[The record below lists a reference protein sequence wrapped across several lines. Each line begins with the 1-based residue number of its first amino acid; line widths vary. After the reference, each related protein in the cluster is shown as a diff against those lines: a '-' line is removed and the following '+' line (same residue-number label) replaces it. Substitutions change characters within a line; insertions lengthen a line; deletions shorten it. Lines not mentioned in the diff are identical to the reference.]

1 MIRSSLLYLALG
13 ASCILAP
20 AAFAADQD
28 VDDTGKVEAIQ
39 NRTFKM
45 AQEIEVAVGFLP
57 WDAFYKGVTAEGS
70 YTLHFSDAIAWEIAR
85 FGYSVNF
92 DTGLKNQLLNL
103 GVQPTAFSEVQLF
116 ASSSIIWSP
125 IYFKAAFSNTSVAH
139 GEFYFL
145 AGGGAF
151 DLKTGNSSSFQ
162 PSVNAGL
169 GVRFFLT
176 QVLSLRFEGRENL
189 LIASSLTSVIDLTFG
204 VGFNFGASD

>member
-1 MIRSSLLYLALG
+1 MIRSSMLCLAI
-13 ASCILAP
+13 AAMCALAP
-20 AAFAADQD
+20 TAAAAEQE

-39 NRTFKM
+39 NRMYKM
-45 AQEIEVAVGFLP
+45 GQEIDVAVGFLP

-70 YTLHFSDAIAWEIAR
+70 YTLHFSDVIAWEIAR

-116 ASSSIIWSP
+116 ATSSLVWSP
-125 IYFKAAFSNTSVAH
+125 IYFKAAFSNSSVAH

-145 AGGGAF
+145 VGGGAF
-151 DLKTGNSSSFQ
+151 DLKTGSSSSVQ
-162 PSVNAGL
+162 PAVDAGL

-176 QVLSLRFEGRENL
+176 QVISLRFEGRENL
-189 LIASSLTSVIDLTFG
+189 LIASSLTSVVDLTFG
-204 VGFNFGASD
+204 VSFNFGASD